1 MEQVWMKAKTSF
13 VNRWVGSVNKK
24 QRFLVPE
31 NIAEEFVAIG
41 IAEYETPKEVVEPK
55 KSSPS
60 QDTANDGMEPQPAS
74 LPAAAVSRKSKS
86 TTRKSKK
93 AGATSR

>member
-41 IAEYETPKEVVEPK
+41 IAEYETPEVEQPK
-55 KSSPS
+55 KSNPS
-60 QDTANDGMEPQPAS
+60 LDSASDGMEPQS
-74 LPAAAVSRKSKS
+74 VSSPAATASRKSKS

-93 AGATSR
+93 TGATSQ